1 MLSYVQYKKI
11 KRGQITKLIK
21 TKRLRDDISC
31 DILGCFSCESNSKI
45 LETELPI
52 IILTQE
58 VISTQMD
65 AIENFKSI
73 DNCIIPQS
81 EYNKLLETKNDNILK
96 RLKLLTENRNF
107 LIFANEYHSEIA
119 LIKDE
124 EKMTKTQRNNII
136 LANTINYYQEHIINI
151 TNDFNLYIL
160 MQDQKAIDNIKE
172 ILTKNNNNDLN
183 NIKFFYM
190 YSFGEEM
197 LKSSPDLF
205 NFISF
210 KNNEQDKME
219 IEDENKNIF
228 NTHLNENQMKANI
241 KQGKMFQG
249 KIYFQNGILNS
260 AIIKSNLFDKDIVV
274 ERDKNLN
281 RAMHGDIVCFSFLDE
296 SLWKKDINIKIGEEA
311 DEGIEQE
318 ENQDKEVLL
327 NTVSIKEKISQTKF
341 QPTGYV
347 QGVLRRNRNIFCG
360 TIYNPE
366 DTINNSIDEKTKN
379 FLKDYKKENL
389 AVFIPIDSKY
399 PNFLLQLHEVEKYY
413 NERIV
418 IKFDEW
424 SSNIIIPS
432 AHFFKKLGKCLE
444 IPVENEIILYE
455 HNVDINPFSKKI
467 IDSMPNEDVEFKCP
481 PEELKKRMDLR
492 EKPVCSIDPP
502 GCKDIDDALHGIVLP
517 NGNYELGVHIADVS
531 HYVKAGSVVDKIAAK
546 NCNTIY
552 LVHKRTD
559 MLPKVL
565 TENLCSLVGKKER
578 LAFSVLWEFDKNSL
592 EIKNVKYGKS
602 VIKSMA
608 ALTYEQAQNIL
619 NDKNDNSKMAQSIK
633 ILDLI
638 TKDLKRKRME
648 DGALILS
655 SNSMKFNLDNETNTI
670 TDISEYK
677 TFQTNSLVE
686 ECMLLANVWVA
697 KKIYQSY
704 PSCAILR
711 RHPPPKEKELNNFIQ
726 ILKERG
732 YELKASNNLE
742 LNNSLDNIKKVGDPF
757 FNKLVRSLL
766 TRTMNQAKYFS
777 SSEFSY
783 EDFYH
788 YGLAMEIYTHF
799 TSPIRRYSDI
809 LVHRLLSAAL
819 ENDYLPM
826 EITNKVKMNK
836 ECTQMNR
843 QNRVGFFC
851 GQDSNY
857 FSAFTFFKEHE
868 KERKKIEIVIHNI
881 DENFI
886 KGMSVEYGI
895 EGNLDFER
903 VGGIE
908 SVDSI
913 GKKFKVK
920 NGDNIELFDH
930 IICEIVTTF
939 FNYRYEIRY
948 FYVKKK

>member
-1 MLSYVQYKKI
+1 MLSFVQYKKI

-21 TKRLRDDISC
+21 TKKLRDDISC
-31 DILGCFSCESNSKI
+31 DISECLSCENNSKI
-45 LETELPI
+45 LNLELPI

-65 AIENFKSI
+65 AIENFSVI

-81 EYNKLLETKNDNILK
+81 EYNKLLEKKNDVILK
-96 RLKLLTENRNF
+96 RFKLLTENRNF

-119 LIKDE
+119 SIKEE
-124 EKMTKTQRNNII
+124 EKITKTQRNNII
-136 LANTINYYQEHIINI
+136 LSNTINYYQEHIMNM
-151 TNDFNLYIL
+151 TNDFNIYII
-160 MQDQKAIDNIKE
+160 MNGQTEIENIKS
-172 ILTKNNNNDLN
+172 ILSSNNNNDLN
-183 NIKFFYM
+183 NIKFFDI
-190 YSFGEEM
+190 YSFGKEM
-197 LKSSPDLF
+197 LNSSPDLF

-210 KNNEQDKME
+210 NNNLNDKME

-228 NTHLNENQMKANI
+228 NMHLDEKQMKSNI
-241 KQGKMFQG
+241 QQGKMFQG
-249 KIYFQNGILNS
+249 KIYFQNNILDN
-260 AIIKSNLFDKDIVV
+260 AIIKSNLFDKDIII
-274 ERDKNLN
+274 EGEKNLN
-281 RAMHGDIVCFSFLDE
+281 RAMHGDIVCFSFFEE
-296 SLWKKDINIKIGEEA
+296 SKWKKNINLKIGEEA

-318 ENQDKEVLL
+318 ESKDKEILL
-327 NTVSIKEKISQTKF
+327 NTKSIKEKISKTNL
-341 QPTGYV
+341 QPTGYI
-347 QGVLRRNRNIFCG
+347 QGILRRNRNTFCC
-360 TIYNPE
+360 TIYNPN
-366 DTINNSIDEKTKN
+366 DKINNRINEKIES
-379 FLKDYKKENL
+379 FLKVYKKENL

-399 PNFLLQLHEVEKYY
+399 PNFVLQLHEIQKYY
-413 NERIV
+413 NQRIV
-418 IKFDEW
+418 IKLDEW

-432 AHFFKKLGKCLE
+432 GHFFKKLGKCLE

-492 EKPVCSIDPP
+492 EKPICSIDPP
-502 GCKDIDDALHGIVLP
+502 GCKDIDDALHAVVLP

-531 HYVKAGSVVDKIAAK
+531 HYVKAGSIVDKIAAK

-565 TENLCSLVGKKER
+565 TENLCSLVGGKER
-578 LAFSVLWEFDKNSL
+578 LAFSVLWEFDKNL
-592 EIKNVKYGKS
+592 EIKNCKYGKS

-619 NDKNDNSKMAQSIK
+619 NDKKDNSIMAQSIK

-638 TKDLKRKRME
+638 TRDLKRKRME

-677 TFQTNSLVE
+677 TYQTNSLVE

-697 KKIYQSY
+697 KQIYKSY

-732 YELKASNNLE
+732 HTLKAGNNLE
-742 LNNSLDNIKKVGDPF
+742 LNNSLDNIKKDGDPF
-757 FNKLVRSLL
+757 FNKLVRTLL
-766 TRTMNQAKYFS
+766 TRTMNQAKYFPS
-777 SSEFSY
+777 CEFSY
-783 EDFYH
+783 EEFYH

-809 LVHRLLSAAL
+809 LVHRLLSASL

-836 ECTQMNR
+836 ECTQMNK

-881 DENFI
+881 DEKII

-903 VGGIE
+903 VGGIQ
-908 SVDSI
+908 SIDSI
-913 GKKFKVK
+913 GKKFKIN

-948 FYVKKK
+948 FYVNKK

>member
-1 MLSYVQYKKI
+1 MISFVQYKKI
-11 KRGQITKLIK
+11 KKGQITKLIK

-31 DILGCFSCESNSKI
+31 DIAECFSCENNSKI
-45 LETELPI
+45 LTIEHPI

-65 AIENFKSI
+65 ALENFKLI

-81 EYNKLLETKNDNILK
+81 EYNKLLQTKNDLILK
-96 RLKLLTENRNF
+96 RLKLLIENRNF

-124 EKMTKTQRNNII
+124 EKMSKIKRNNKI
-136 LANTINYYQEHIINI
+136 LSNTITYFQEHIMNI
-151 TNDFNLYIL
+151 TNDFIIYTLL
-160 MQDQKAIDNIKE
+160 KDQNEIENIKS
-172 ILTKNNNNDLN
+172 LLDNNIS
-183 NIKFFYM
+183 NIKFFDM
-190 YSFGEEM
+190 LSFGKEM
-197 LKSSPDLF
+197 LASSPDLF

-210 KNNEQDKME
+210 QSTLESKKSTSME
-219 IEDENKNIF
+219 IEEENNKSLYKL
-228 NTHLNENQMKANI
+228 HLEEKEMKSNI

-249 KIYFQNGILNS
+249 KIYFQNGILDT
-260 AIIKSNLFDKDIVV
+260 AIVKSNFLDKDIVI
-274 ERDKNLN
+274 DGYTDLN
-281 RAMHGDIVCFSFLDE
+281 RAMHGDIVCFSLHDE
-296 SLWKKDINIKIGEEA
+296 SKWKKDINLKLGEEA

-318 ENQDKEVLL
+318 ENQDKELL
-327 NTVSIKEKISQTKF
+327 SNIKNIKQKIEKTNL
-341 QPTGYV
+341 QPTGFIN
-347 QGVLRRNRNIFCG
+347 GILRRNRNIFCG
-360 TIYNPE
+360 TIYNPK
-366 DTINNSIDEKTKN
+366 DTVNNSIENNLKNILKEK
-379 FLKDYKKENL
+379 KDIS
-389 AVFIPIDSKY
+389 VFIPIDSKY
-399 PNFLLQLHEVEKYY
+399 PNFFIQLYNQEKYY
-413 NERIV
+413 NQRMV

-424 SSNIIIPS
+424 DKNSIIPWG
-432 AHFFKKLGKCLE
+432 HFFKNLGKCLD

-467 IDSMPNEDVEFKCP
+467 IDSMPDENIEFKCP
-481 PEELKKRMDLR
+481 PEELKKRLDLR
-492 EKPVCSIDPP
+492 NKPVCSIDPP
-502 GCKDIDDALHGIVLP
+502 GCKDIDDALHAIILP

-531 HYVKAGSVVDKIAAK
+531 HYVKPGSVVDKIAAK

-578 LAFSVLWEFDKNSL
+578 LAFSVLWEFDKDTL
-592 EIKNVKYGKS
+592 EIKNVTYGKS

-608 ALTYEQAQNIL
+608 ALEYSQAQKIL
-619 NDKNDNSKMAQSIK
+619 VDQNDNSKMAMSIK
-633 ILDLI
+633 IMDKITRHLKQKRLDA
-638 TKDLKRKRME
+638 
-648 DGALILS
+648 GALILS

-677 TFQTNSLVE
+677 TYQTNSLVE

-697 KKIYQSY
+697 KKIYESF

-732 YELKASNNLE
+732 FELKAGNNME
-742 LNNSLDNIKKVGDPF
+742 LNNSLDNINKKGDPF

-783 EDFYH
+783 EEFYH
-788 YGLAMEIYTHF
+788 YGLAMDIYTHF

-826 EITNKVKMNK
+826 EIANKVKMNK

-868 KERKKIEIVIHNI
+868 NKSKTLEVVIHNI
-881 DENFI
+881 DEKFI
-886 KGMSVEYGI
+886 KAMSVEYGI
-895 EGNLDFER
+895 EGVLEFDKI
-903 VGGIE
+903 GGIE
-908 SVDSI
+908 SIDPIS
-913 GKKFKVK
+913 KTFKLK
-920 NGDNIELFDH
+920 NGEKVDLFDH
-930 IICEIVTTF
+930 INCQIVTTF
-939 FNYRYEIRY
+939 FNYRYEIKY
-948 FYVKKK
+948 YYIKKI